1 MGGGDW
7 RRKGGRGAWGEDNFV
22 DFKLCGV
29 RQIGGFTAEKTGSQ
43 IIK

>member
-1 MGGGDW
+1 MEKKGGG
-7 RRKGGRGAWGEDNFV
+7 GAWGEDNFV
-22 DFKLCGV
+22 DFKLCGVRV